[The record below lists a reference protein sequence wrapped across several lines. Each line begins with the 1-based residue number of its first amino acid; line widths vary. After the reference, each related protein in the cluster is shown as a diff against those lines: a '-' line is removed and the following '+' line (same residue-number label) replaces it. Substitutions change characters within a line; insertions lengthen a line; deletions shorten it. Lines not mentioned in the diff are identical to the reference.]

1 MKKKEKTKREFFEA
15 IEVLKKKIIECEKLE
30 SQLKDQGQAEAK
42 LEEMAELRV
51 ASERIVNKQLRHEID
66 QRRALEAELYSNQ
79 QFLEAVFNGITEE
92 ICVVSKDFKILW
104 ANKTFL
110 DQFHGTAQEVIGRS
124 CHAVTHHQ
132 DVPCQPPYDVCPIA
146 SVLETGKPISVVHT
160 HFGRDGKYFS
170 EVTAYPIKDSHGEI
184 IKFVHIA
191 RDVTSQKKT
200 EEELKQLSVTD
211 PLTGLYNRR
220 GFLLLAQQH
229 MKVVKRHKQDIG
241 LLFAD
246 LDGLK
251 RINDTFGHA
260 QGDAALREVGVLLM
274 QSFRESDVIARIG
287 GDEFVVLTLQT
298 GKAAAD
304 ALTAGL
310 RKRLEERNSRPGQPY
325 ALKISFGVAY
335 CDPGA
340 LCVVEDLLSRADKA
354 MYQKKCGRPQEDK

>member
-1 MKKKEKTKREFFEA
+1 MKKATRAKEQLLAA
-15 IEVLKKKIIECEKLE
+15 IDDLKKKIIKCKELE
-30 SQLKDQGQAEAK
+30 SKLKEQDQLEKE
-42 LEEMAELRV
+42 LEEMVEARV
-51 ASERIVNKQLRHEID
+51 LSERIINRQLHDEIN
-66 QRRALEAELYSNQ
+66 QRRTLEAELYSNK
-79 QFLEAVFNGITEE
+79 QFLEAVFNGITDQ

-110 DQFHGTAQEVIGRS
+110 DQFNGKAGEIFGCS

-132 DVPCQPPYDVCPIA
+132 DIPCQPPNDVCPIA
-146 SVLETGKPISVVHT
+146 AVLKTGKPISAVHV
-160 HFGRDGKYFS
+160 HFGKEGKYFS
-170 EVTAYPIKDSHGEI
+170 EVTAYPIRDTNGQI
-184 IKFVHIA
+184 IEFVHIA
-191 RDVTSQKKT
+191 RDVTSQKKA

-251 RINDTFGHA
+251 GINDTLGHA
-260 QGDAALREVGVLLM
+260 QGDAALREVAVLLM

-298 GKAAAD
+298 GKESSD

-310 RKRLEERNSRPGQPY
+310 RKRLEERNSRPNQPY
-325 ALKISFGVAY
+325 ALKLSFGVAY
-335 CDPGA
+335 CEPGA
-340 LCVVEDLLSRADKA
+340 LCILDDLLSRADKE
-354 MYQKKCGRPQEDK
+354 MYQKKCSRP